1 MDAHAIAT
9 APTSDDATAVA
20 PEAVIY
26 DVLIAGGGTA
36 GVLTAARLAAAHPGL
51 RIALLD
57 QGRTLGGRMRT
68 SSPEDQVHGYGLSA
82 GSDDLFGVWQQA
94 LRELG
99 ASAEDLTALPIQRQ
113 QHLGVLAS
121 GRIVQQE
128 IQEWFTPKGARL
140 LGGLT
145 ASRQWGEVEDILR
158 QGASAAGLAK
168 PVSETSARSGAVKG
182 SAPEGNANT
191 DDDQDDDPE
200 EVAAAR
206 SHAFSHYWKQPR
218 KAPAA
223 IVLEHFASAVGI
235 PDVWGAATAALAD
248 RAAFHGSRLHS
259 GSWAEMMAILV
270 AQPAFAEAVHIEMS
284 NRLLHADFEG
294 GLWTI
299 AAEKGAYRARSLVV
313 AQSPWQAA
321 QWLKRSLWP
330 TQLLQLASKTKPV
343 SMVVLTERLLFAED
357 VAHDLPDV
365 TIVPA
370 ERVQI
375 IRSGERELCF
385 QATIDYELSLQAPAV
400 IKAVKALKRAR
411 KKLQQIYPETVSE
424 SGHVAL
430 LPVAWAQS
438 PVHSDRRYLE
448 RLDKKSYQTPTL
460 AFCGD
465 AYGARYDG
473 DANLI
478 QSVFLA
484 SAAIGSSIES
494 VARPESRSSS
504 VDAAPDV
511 AP

>member
-1 MDAHAIAT
+1 MDATSATPTTAPDLPAT
-9 APTSDDATAVA
+9 AAAG
-20 PEAVIY
+20 VIY

-36 GVLTAARLAAAHPGL
+36 GILTAARLAAAHPGL
-51 RIALLD
+51 SIALLE

-68 SSPEDQVHGYGLSA
+68 SSPDDQVHGYGLSA

-94 LRELG
+94 LKDLG
-99 ASAEDLTALPIQRQ
+99 ANADDLAALPLERQ
-113 QHLGVLAS
+113 KSLGILAS
-121 GRIVQQE
+121 GRLVQQSIE
-128 IQEWFTPKGARL
+128 EWFKAKGARL

-145 ASRQWGEVEDILR
+145 ASRQWGEVEEIIR
-158 QGASAAGLAK
+158 QGASAAHGVT
-168 PVSETSARSGAVKG
+168 P
-182 SAPEGNANT
+182 
-191 DDDQDDDPE
+191 
-200 EVAAAR
+200 AAAAHNRGEAEDQSEEQGDVVTSR

-218 KAPAA
+218 KVPAA

-235 PDVWGAATAALAD
+235 PDVWGAATAALAE
-248 RAAFHGSRLHS
+248 RSAFHSSQLHS
-259 GSWAEMMAILV
+259 GSWTQMMDILL
-270 AQPAFAEAVHIEMS
+270 AQPTFHNPVHIETS
-284 NRLLHADFEG
+284 NRLLHADFCA

-299 AAEKGAYRARSLVV
+299 TAEKGTYQARALVV

-330 TQLLQLASKTKPV
+330 THLLQVASKTKPV

-357 VAHDLPDV
+357 VTHDLPDV
-365 TIVPA
+365 TLVPA

-411 KKLQQIYPETVSE
+411 KKLQILFPDTVSE

-448 RLDKKSYQTPTL
+448 RLDRKAFNSPTL

-465 AYGARYDG
+465 AYGGRYDG

-478 QSVFLA
+478 LSVQQA
-484 SAAIGSSIES
+484 STAIGGGFKPVSGPSSAGAEH
-494 VARPESRSSS
+494 
-504 VDAAPDV
+504 DAAL
-511 AP
+511 